1 MANPF
6 NNSTNPMQNYNMSE
20 IRSMYQTIM
29 NSKNPMQMFVN
40 LASRN
45 PNMRPIVDALKN
57 GANPKSLFESMCK
70 DRGIDPNA
78 FLNSI
83 QGKS

>member
-6 NNSTNPMQNYNMSE
+6 NNVNPMQYYNMTE

-40 LASRN
+40 LASHN

-83 QGKS
+83 QGKY

>member
-6 NNSTNPMQNYNMSE
+6 NNTVNPMQNYNMSE

-57 GANPKSLFESMCK
+57 GANPKSLFESMCR

-83 QGKS
+83 QGKY